1 MGEPENGAEG
11 DSVAP
16 RSDEELLG
24 LVYEELRAIAAAKLR
39 GEGGRASL
47 QTTEL
52 VDEAWMRLHE
62 QRKLDW
68 TNREQFACLAARAI
82 RRILVDRAR
91 SRARLKRGGGAARV
105 ALADELV
112 ESERCIGPETS
123 GLDLLALDE
132 ALARLAAGFAR
143 AARVIELRF
152 FGELSVAETARAL
165 SMSERTVELDW
176 SFARAWLRHE
186 LSEGEEG

>member
-1 MGEPENGAEG
+1 MGQPENGAEG
-11 DSVAP
+11 DSAAP
-16 RSDEELLG
+16 RADEALLD
-24 LVYEELRAIAAAKLR
+24 LVYEELHAIAAAKLR

-68 TNREQFACLAARAI
+68 TNKEQFACLAARAI

-91 SRARLKRGGGAARV
+91 SRGRLKRGGGAARV
-105 ALADELV
+105 PLADELV

-132 ALARLAAGFAR
+132 ALARLAAGFER

-152 FGELSVAETARAL
+152 FGELSVAQTAHAL
-165 SMSERTVELDW
+165 SVSERTVELDW
-176 SFARAWLRHE
+176 SFARAWLQRE
-186 LSEGEEG
+186 LSRGAKE